1 MIVIECPV
9 CGPRESNEF
18 AYWGEVNAAFD
29 PGQDIAAYRRQLYLR
44 SNEDAWARE
53 RWLHVAGCG
62 RFLELERH
70 RTTNRTRPI
79 AGQASAAP
87 PA

>member
-1 MIVIECPV
+1 MIVIKCPV

-18 AYWGEVNAAFD
+18 AYWGELNGATD
-29 PGQDIAAYRRQLYLR
+29 PAHDITTYRRRLYLR
-44 SNEDAWARE
+44 SNEDAWAPE

-70 RTTNRTRPI
+70 RTTNATRPLDP
-79 AGQASAAP
+79 QASTP
-87 PA
+87 TRP